1 MESAEYASSQNIPLV
16 LIPTHKS
23 HIDYLVIS
31 WLCFHKNISLPFIAA
46 GENLNLPIVGNLL
59 AASGAF
65 FIKRK
70 LGTDPIYKAIF
81 SEYITSILSHGFNL
95 EFFIEGGRSRTGKL
109 LNPKMGILSI
119 IMKGIHENR
128 IKDCY
133 IVPISIGYDRV
144 IETEG
149 YIKELLGKAKP
160 AESLTQLISAIELL
174 RFNFGSIDVRIDKPY
189 SLKAAIEKETESRKL
204 DIHSPDIKIRA
215 KARKQLVSI
224 IAYHTMYRINMIA
237 AILPTSLVV
246 TALLTHEG
254 RGMSKTALV
263 KKVEWLRDI
272 ILDRGGK
279 VVTFEGN
286 TSKVIESVVSLLGS
300 AIGKQIQTLETIY
313 TPIKRFE
320 LSYYRNQL
328 IHLFVSEAIITCCL
342 YRFRVYDKRKLTSV
356 PINELMASAQSL
368 SRTLKH
374 EFIYKVLP
382 EFKETFDETLNTMIN
397 NKVVQV
403 NDGNVSVHPEGTD
416 TFKFL
421 CSLLWPFI
429 ECYWLVSISFYGL
442 YPNNLIEEGEF
453 IKFIQK
459 LGQTLY
465 YQGEL
470 NFFESISKETTKLA
484 LSRFEERNVI
494 SKHTINEKGTCVYK
508 LSGNYVENEEKL
520 DRLVEKMGSFRRKG
534 RYKLSGDTSYKR
546 ITKLYF
552 SNPAYRSKL

>member
-1 MESAEYASSQNIPLV
+1 M
-16 LIPTHKS
+16 IPTHKS

-81 SEYITSILSHGFNL
+81 SEYIVSLLSHGFNL

-109 LNPKMGILSI
+109 LNPKMGVLSFI
-119 IMKGIHENR
+119 INGIYENR

-149 YIKELLGKAKP
+149 YIKELLGKSKP
-160 AESLTQLISAIELL
+160 SESLTQLIGAVELL
-174 RFNFGSIDVRIDKPY
+174 RFNFGNIDVRIDKPY
-189 SLKAAIEKETESRKL
+189 SLKAAIDKETETRKL
-204 DIHSPDIKIRA
+204 NPYSADLKAQI
-215 KARKQLVSI
+215 KARKQIVNI
-224 IAYHTMYRINMIA
+224 MAYHTMYRINMIT

-286 TSKVIESVVSLLGS
+286 TSRVIESVTTLLGS
-300 AIGKQIQTLETIY
+300 AIGRQTQTLETIY
-313 TPIKRFE
+313 TPMKRFE

-328 IHLFVSEAIITCCL
+328 IHLFVSEAIIACCL
-342 YRFRVYDKRKLTSV
+342 YRFKMYDKRKITSV
-356 PINELMASAQSL
+356 PINELMSSAQSL

-382 EFKETFDETLNTMIN
+382 EFKETFDETLNTMIT
-397 NKVVQV
+397 NKVVQID
-403 NDGNVSVHPEGTD
+403 DGNVSVHPDGND

-421 CSLLWPFI
+421 CFLLWPFI
-429 ECYWLVSISFYGL
+429 ECYWLVSVSFYGL
-442 YPNNLIEEGEF
+442 YPHNLIEEGEF
-453 IKFIQK
+453 IKYIQK

-494 SKHTINEKGTCVYK
+494 SKHIINEKGVCVYK
-508 LSGNYVENEEKL
+508 LSGNYIENEEKL
-520 DRLVEKMGSFRRKG
+520 DKLVEKMGSFRRKG
-534 RYKLSGDTSYKR
+534 RYKAYGDTSFKR
-546 ITKLYF
+546 ISKLHS
-552 SNPAYRSKL
+552 SNPVYRSNL